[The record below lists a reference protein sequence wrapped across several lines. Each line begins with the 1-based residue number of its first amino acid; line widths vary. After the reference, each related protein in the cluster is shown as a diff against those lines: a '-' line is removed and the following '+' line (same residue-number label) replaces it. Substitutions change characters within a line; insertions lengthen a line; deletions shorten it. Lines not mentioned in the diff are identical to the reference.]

1 MSHLEQAVLEAL
13 EEVHDPCS
21 VAAGRPLGMIGM
33 GLLTNLEIG
42 QEGEVSASLRMTFPG
57 CMMMPTIAA
66 AVEDRLNLIPGI
78 GKVTVLVDTAMTW
91 TPNDMNS
98 GNTLTS
104 LSMVQ
109 SEHKKVESYSIQ
121 QKE

>member
-1 MSHLEQAVLEAL
+1 MSHLVQAVLEAL
-13 EEVHDPCS
+13 EEVYDPCS

-42 QEGEVSASLRMTFPG
+42 QEGEVSASLRMTSPG
-57 CMMMPTIAA
+57 CMMMPAIAA
-66 AVEDRLNLIPGI
+66 AVEDRLHLIPGI

-91 TPNDMNS
+91 TPNDMNPKIA
-98 GNTLTS
+98 LRP
-104 LSMVQ
+104 LSKVQ
-109 SEHKKVESYSIQ
+109 SEDKKIESYSIQ